1 MRLNDICKI
10 SVCAILI
17 GVSMMACSDDVV
29 CPDPIDSPVQ
39 TRSSVE
45 EMDSTARLSFSD
57 EMDLSEAISSSSDD
71 IEGTSVNSPQRVQ
84 SISQANPKFVSLMA
98 VRPVTDVSQPQ
109 LTYYE
114 ALGYDSLVPN
124 PKFAQLLNTKG
135 EVEVG
140 GDVIK
145 ITPKG
150 TYRFPKQYAE
160 DCIAFISQNPNIE
173 GQKIGEDSYQLND
186 KVTLIKTFQHNDA
199 DYSLIS
205 MGNYTDLPDDFF
217 GDDDDDSDIPLM
229 PSTRSSIPEPDFN
242 SFQTF
247 SADRKTFVGKLI
259 QNIIG
264 STKAST
270 VNFNKKRRVRGSFY
284 FYNYGVYGEIGVKGW
299 TDRKRKHWFGWTK
312 VNCDELRVG
321 WRNVILKLPLS
332 SDLKKAL
339 SGNKDIGYLP
349 PQNINING
357 KIANTATLIMPEI
370 PKDLKSKIIA
380 QGVKA
385 IYNYAKS
392 KWGNKAKD
400 LDKADACIIAT
411 PSELQFVAN
420 DDDIV
425 KYNTKSYCHVFA
437 KNFMY
442 FNIGWS
448 NTNGFF
454 LNNVTQHNVS
464 QLGSWLKMIIG
475 LFNQQHITLT
485 SGEVY
490 VCARFGNE
498 WRGMKIIKN

>member
-1 MRLNDICKI
+1 MKI
-10 SVCAILI
+10 KELCRIIVYTLFI
-17 GVSMMACSDDVV
+17 GVSLMSCSDDMV
-29 CPDPIDSPVQ
+29 PPEEMGSFPL
-39 TRSSVE
+39 TRSVAE
-45 EMDSTARLSFSD
+45 EADSTVRLAFSD
-57 EMDLSEAISSSSDD
+57 ELALSEAISSMQDEM
-71 IEGTSVNSPQRVQ
+71 EGTSVTSVQKVQ
-84 SISQANPKFVSLMA
+84 SATPSNPKFISMMAMQPVSD
-98 VRPVTDVSQPQ
+98 VTQPR

-124 PKFAQLLNTKG
+124 PKFAQLLNTRG

-140 GDVIK
+140 NEIIK

-150 TYRFPKQYAE
+150 TYRFPKQDAQ
-160 DCIAFISQNPNIE
+160 DCIEFISQNPNVE
-173 GQKIGEDSYQLND
+173 GQRVSDDTYKLNE
-186 KVTLIKTFQHNDA
+186 KVTLIKTFQEKDA
-199 DYSLIS
+199 DYSLLS
-205 MGNYTDLPDDFF
+205 MGNYIDLPDDFF
-217 GDDDDDSDIPLM
+217 GDDDDDSDTPLLT
-229 PSTRSSIPEPDFN
+229 STRSSIPEPDFN
-242 SFQTF
+242 GFQTF
-247 SADRKTFVGKLI
+247 SADRKTLIGKLI

-264 STKAST
+264 STKACT

-349 PQNINING
+349 PQNVNING
-357 KIANTATLIMPEI
+357 KVANTATLVMPEI

-464 QLGSWLKMIIG
+464 QLGAWLKMIIG
-475 LFNQQHITLT
+475 LFNQKHITLT

-498 WRGMKIIKN
+498 WRGMKIVKK